1 MCSKELD
8 EQYAVDIVF
17 VLYLI
22 VLHVNVSFA
31 NALHFLPDVVY
42 TTKYPKQFL
51 IVIHFLLKMSADYYV
66 SQCFQLC
73 LSRCM

>member
-51 IVIHFLLKMSADYYV
+51 IAIQFLLKMSADCYV